1 MDSQD
6 VNSTFLNLSQATN
19 ATIGTNRN
27 PVFTEFEHALI
38 FVFLG
43 FFAVLIIITN
53 SFVIYLVQKMSYLQ
67 TSTNYSLASLACSDL
82 LAGLVAIPLIILSAV
97 TNKRGLYLA
106 MDLSSRFICLSTILH
121 LSSIALERYILI
133 VHRMN
138 TELMTKQS
146 TLIVLPGIWIF
157 SLTVTLIQMAWI
169 DFDTPRLWT
178 KKGLEKVEVIYDL
191 CCIFILVFLPLLI
204 IIYAYVRIY
213 IIVRRQHN
221 SVSRQEAHI
230 DEALKKRKR
239 RLKKEIRAV
248 FIYAGMVLTFVLGWF
263 YYFLGGLMHDLD
275 VSDNWLNTPPWLDIV
290 LLFTRFATSLV
301 NPLLYTF
308 FKMDFLKAVR
318 SFRKKIPC
326 NSEICKKK
334 PTADTFAIKI
344 LKEGKPHES
353 NGYQLS
359 SRIETSYTVINQIT
373 RKNSKS
379 IDASESI

>member
-1 MDSQD
+1 MDPQD
-6 VNSTFLNLSQATN
+6 VNSSFLNFSFSTNTTTAANRSQ
-19 ATIGTNRN
+19 
-27 PVFTEFEHALI
+27 VFTEFEYALI

-43 FFAVLIIITN
+43 VFAVLIILTN
-53 SFVIYLVQKMSYLQ
+53 AFVIYLVKRMSYLQ

-97 TNKRGLYLA
+97 TKKRGLFLA

-169 DFDTPRLWT
+169 DFDTPRLLT
-178 KKGLEKVEVIYDL
+178 KKGMEKVEVIYDL

-248 FIYAGMVLTFVLGWF
+248 FIYGGMVLTFVLGWF
-263 YYFLGGLMHDLD
+263 YYFLGGLMHDLN
-275 VSDNWLNTPPWLDIV
+275 VTENWLDTPPWLDIV

-318 SFRKKIPC
+318 SLRKKIPC
-326 NSEICKKK
+326 NSELCKKK

-344 LKEGKPHES
+344 LKEGKPQES

-359 SRIETSYTVINQIT
+359 SRIETSYTVINQI

>member
-1 MDSQD
+1 
-6 VNSTFLNLSQATN
+6 
-19 ATIGTNRN
+19 
-27 PVFTEFEHALI
+27 
-38 FVFLG
+38 
-43 FFAVLIIITN
+43 
-53 SFVIYLVQKMSYLQ
+53 MSYLQ